1 MREYTDYE
9 MKKMKEIELEI
20 LEKFKQICLKYHLS
34 YFAIGGTAIGAVRH
48 GGFIPWDDD
57 IDFGMF
63 REDYEKFLE
72 VVEEECEGKYELISA
87 SIQKNV
93 CGHFGQLCKIGT
105 TFTTPGN
112 VKWPYHPGI
121 KIDIFP
127 YDCIPNSRKLLQ
139 KQIRTG
145 KFWNRLYILKVI
157 PCPEVNLSGLKKYL
171 VSFVCNVVHILLKP
185 VSVDFLVKQ
194 YMKNSRKYDGASD
207 YYTCL
212 DDIEP
217 QKWILRKKDVFPLKE
232 IPFENTTILVANK
245 NHEIL
250 TKWYGDY
257 MKIPKESERVNHDIV
272 RLDFGENA

>member
-1 MREYTDYE
+1 MSRDEFRKYSDE
-9 MKKMKEIELEI
+9 EINHIQQLELMI
-20 LEKFKQICLKYHLS
+20 LKDVVKILDKNDLKY
-34 YFAIGGTAIGAVRH
+34 YMYGGSLLGTIRH
-48 GGFIPWDDD
+48 KGFIPWDDD

-127 YDCIPNSRKLLQ
+127 YDCIPNSRKLLK

-157 PCPEVNLSGLKKYL
+157 PYPEMKLSGMKKHL
-171 VSFVCNVVHILLKP
+171 VSFVCHMVHILLKP

-232 IPFENTTILVANK
+232 IIIYFSSFSCLITIIANA
-245 NHEIL
+245 HSTRFFSVL
-250 TKWYGDY
+250 QPMAYGLY
-257 MKIPKESERVNHDIV
+257 ISP
-272 RLDFGENA
+272 L